1 MPYIAIM
8 AANAATLNGLIPQRN
23 VGNPMMEGKMNKRIA
38 TSKCEEIAGKLFGAG
53 IAAYGFL
60 VVAQVVLS
68 YGLA

>member
-1 MPYIAIM
+1 
-8 AANAATLNGLIPQRN
+8 
-23 VGNPMMEGKMNKRIA
+23 MNKLIT
-38 TSKCEEIAGKLFGAG
+38 TSKYEEIAGKLFGAG